1 MRNLAI
7 IALCLFSSVVSAKD
21 IEELVVTAKR
31 LRVVIEHVSTNH
43 KQHPIT
49 GNWHYVEQVQVEL
62 EEPELDVEQIRKD
75 IIEQLQTQIAH
86 DHRAIRIALAQ

>member
-49 GNWHYVEQVQVEL
+49 GNWHYVEQVQVEV

-75 IIEQLQTQIAH
+75 IIDQLQTQIAH

>member
-49 GNWHYVEQVQVEL
+49 GNWHYVEQVQVE
-62 EEPELDVEQIRKD
+62 EPELDVEQIRKD

>member
-43 KQHPIT
+43 KHHPIT
-49 GNWHYVEQVQVEL
+49 GNWHYVEQVQVEV

-75 IIEQLQTQIAH
+75 IIDQLQTQIAH

>member
-7 IALCLFSSVVSAKD
+7 IALCLFSSVVSAED

-31 LRVVIEHVSTNH
+31 LRVVIEHVSSNH

-49 GNWHYVEQVQVEL
+49 GNWHYVEQVQVL
-62 EEPELDVEQIRKD
+62 EPEIDVEQIRKD

>member
-62 EEPELDVEQIRKD
+62 EKPELDVEQIRKD
-75 IIEQLQTQIAH
+75 IKDQLQTQIAH

>member
-7 IALCLFSSVVSAKD
+7 IALCLFSSVVSAED

-31 LRVVIEHVSTNH
+31 LRVVIEHVSSNH

-49 GNWHYVEQVQVEL
+49 GNWHYVEQVQEL
-62 EEPELDVEQIRKD
+62 EEPEIDVEQIRKD